1 MAAPQV
7 PARELFIHGAWVPP
21 VHGKY
26 LDIVNPATETVIGK
40 IPAATQED
48 VDAAV
53 AAATAA
59 ARSGEWTKTTG
70 AYRAGF
76 LRAIAAKMR
85 EHKTVLAQYETMDC
99 GKPIDEAEWDL
110 DDVAGCFDYYAGLA
124 DQLDKRQGTA
134 IDVGSDDFQVK
145 WKVAPALAA
154 GNCCV
159 LKPSELASVT
169 CLELAGIAQEVGLPA
184 GVLNVITGLGSE
196 AGAPLSAHPGVAKVA
211 FTGSAATGRR
221 VTAAAAANLR
231 PATLELGGKSAL
243 LVFEDAEVDK
253 AVEWAMF
260 GSFWTNGQ
268 ICSATSRL
276 LLHADIAPAFLD
288 KLKQRAESIRVEDP
302 LTKGCRLGPLVSAGQ
317 YERVKAYVA
326 AGLEEGAQLLTG
338 GGRPS
343 HLASGYFLQPTVFT
357 GVKPHM
363 RVWREEIFGPVLSV
377 MTFTS
382 EAEALKLANE
392 SEYGLGGAVIS
403 ADAQRCQRVAE
414 GLECG
419 IVWVNC
425 SQPCFSQAPW
435 GGVKNSGH
443 GRELGEWGLENFL
456 SVKQITTY
464 VSPNIWEWY
473 NPEQPSKL

>member
-1 MAAPQV
+1 
-7 PARELFIHGAWVPP
+7 
-21 VHGKY
+21 
-26 LDIVNPATETVIGK
+26 
-40 IPAATQED
+40 
-48 VDAAV
+48 
-53 AAATAA
+53 
-59 ARSGEWTKTTG
+59 
-70 AYRAGF
+70 
-76 LRAIAAKMR
+76 
-85 EHKTVLAQYETMDC
+85 
-99 GKPIDEAEWDL
+99 
-110 DDVAGCFDYYAGLA
+110 
-124 DQLDKRQGTA
+124 
-134 IDVGSDDFQVK
+134 
-145 WKVAPALAA
+145 
-154 GNCCV
+154 
-159 LKPSELASVT
+159 
-169 CLELAGIAQEVGLPA
+169 
-184 GVLNVITGLGSE
+184 
-196 AGAPLSAHPGVAKVA
+196 
-211 FTGSAATGRR
+211 
-221 VTAAAAANLR
+221 
-231 PATLELGGKSAL
+231 
-243 LVFEDAEVDK
+243 
-253 AVEWAMF
+253 F

-326 AGLEEGAQLLTG
+326 AGLEEGAELLTG

-357 GVKPHM
+357 SVKPHM